1 MNPLTR
7 FLNKFPILFRRGRFG
22 SELEEEMA
30 FHCAQAEQ
38 EFVASGMTPEAARY
52 AAIRQFGNQTKL
64 MEQSHQEVTFRV
76 EPLVQDLQ
84 FALRQWRRNP
94 GFALTA
100 VLILALGMGV
110 SVAIFSCTVSSGSG
124 YMHVGWGKSVS
135 NRMRSAP
142 TDSIRSGSRPWFRS
156 NQNVAKRFE
165 RKYSDGG
172 FFSSASSSGEFSAI
186 S

>member
-110 SVAIFSCTVSSGSG
+110 SVVIFGFVDAALLQPLPYANPNRLMSVNESSTGESRWPLG
-124 YMHVGWGKSVS
+124 
-135 NRMRSAP
+135 P
-142 TDSIRSGSRPWFRS
+142 ISIKP
-156 NQNVAKRFE
+156 
-165 RKYSDGG
+165 
-172 FFSSASSSGEFSAI
+172 
-186 S
+186 

>member
-110 SVAIFSCTVSSGSG
+110 SVAIFGFVDAALLQPLPYANPNRLMSVNESSTGE
-124 YMHVGWGKSVS
+124 
-135 NRMRSAP
+135 
-142 TDSIRSGSRPWFRS
+142 SRWPLS
-156 NQNVAKRFE
+156 
-165 RKYSDGG
+165 YLDLS
-172 FFSSASSSGEFSAI
+172 
-186 S
+186 